1 MGSSALLFLSQPGSH
16 WWSEA
21 MEKPDT
27 AKQGSAW
34 KTALRFLVS
43 FGLMGIIFYL
53 FREQLPT
60 VYQYLKAV
68 QPLYFVAAVITFF
81 AGLIAV
87 AFRLRFV
94 IQVHGT
100 KLSVSAAYYVNL
112 IALFFNNVLPSSVGG
127 EMMKAYY
134 LYKNSKGSVS
144 VFSAVVVDRLFG
156 LITMVLISISTI
168 FFFDSAQGSHKIM
181 GSIVML
187 AAATITLGIFMFN
200 KKIVDTL
207 CQLHIPLLPAI
218 FIEKIREIYRAMYE
232 YREHKGIFGKCIALT
247 LVGQTTFIIANYLL
261 ARSLAIEIPLAFFF
275 FFVPI
280 LLIMGMAP
288 SVNGIGVREAT
299 FLFYLTE
306 FTTSEKALALSLLT
320 TFFMILVGMI
330 SGLIYAFKGDLSSAE
345 KKVPPV

>member
-1 MGSSALLFLSQPGSH
+1 
-16 WWSEA
+16 
-21 MEKPDT
+21 MEKLTT
-27 AKQGSAW
+27 AKKGNFRN
-34 KTALRFLVS
+34 TFLRFVVS
-43 FGLMGIIFYL
+43 FGLMGIILYL
-53 FREQLPT
+53 FRAQLPT
-60 VYQYLKAV
+60 VFQYLKAV
-68 QPLYFVAAVITFF
+68 QPFYFVLAVVIFF
-81 AGLIAV
+81 IGLIAV

-100 KLSVSAAYYVNL
+100 KLPLASAYYVNL

-156 LITMVLISISTI
+156 LVTMLLISISTI

-181 GSIVML
+181 GSIVVL
-187 AAATITLGIFMFN
+187 AAGTITLAILIFN
-200 KKIVDTL
+200 KKIVDGL
-207 CQLHIPLLPAI
+207 CQLHIPFLPAI
-218 FIEKIREIYRAMYE
+218 FLEKIREIYRAMYE
-232 YREHKGIFGKCIALT
+232 YREHKGIFGKCMALT
-247 LVGQTTFIIANYLL
+247 VMGQTAFIIVNFLL

-280 LLIMGMAP
+280 LLLMGVAP

-306 FTTSEKALALSLLT
+306 FTSSEKALALSLLT

-330 SGLIYAFKGDLSSAE
+330 GGIIYAFKGGLSSGAE
-345 KKVPPV
+345 RVSLE

>member
-1 MGSSALLFLSQPGSH
+1 VKRSGTT
-16 WWSEA
+16 
-21 MEKPDT
+21 KKRKT
-27 AKQGSAW
+27 W
-34 KTALRFLVS
+34 KTILRFVVS
-43 FGLMGIIFYL
+43 FGLMGIILYL
-53 FREQLPT
+53 FREQLPA
-60 VYQYLKAV
+60 VVNNLKSV
-68 QPLYFVAAVITFF
+68 QPLYFAMAVVLFF
-81 AGLIAV
+81 LGILAV

-100 KLSVSAAYYVNL
+100 KLSVGAAYYVNL
-112 IALFFNNVLPSSVGG
+112 VALFFNNVLPSSVGG

-134 LYKNSKGSVS
+134 LYKHSKGSVS

-156 LITMVLISISTI
+156 LITMLLISISTI

-187 AAATITLGIFMFN
+187 TATTVTLGIFIFN

-232 YREHKGIFGKCIALT
+232 YREHRGIFGRCIALT
-247 LVGQTTFIIANYLL
+247 LVGQTTYIIANYLL
-261 ARSLAIEIPLAFFF
+261 ARSLAIEIPLPFFF

-280 LLIMGMAP
+280 LLLMGAAP
-288 SVNGIGVREAT
+288 SVNGIGVREAI

-306 FTTSEKALALSLLT
+306 FTTSEKALSLSLLT

-330 SGLIYAFKGDLSSAE
+330 SGVIYAFKGRISSE
-345 KKVPPV
+345 EQEIPSG

>member
-1 MGSSALLFLSQPGSH
+1 VKRSGTT
-16 WWSEA
+16 
-21 MEKPDT
+21 KKRKT
-27 AKQGSAW
+27 W
-34 KTALRFLVS
+34 KTILRFVVS
-43 FGLMGIIFYL
+43 FGLMGIILYL
-53 FREQLPT
+53 FREQLPA
-60 VYQYLKAV
+60 VVNNLKSV
-68 QPLYFVAAVITFF
+68 QPLYFTLAVVLFF
-81 AGLIAV
+81 LGILAV

-100 KLSVSAAYYVNL
+100 KLSVGAAYYVNL
-112 IALFFNNVLPSSVGG
+112 VALFFNNVLPSSVGG

-134 LYKNSKGSVS
+134 LYKHSKGSVS

-156 LITMVLISISTI
+156 LITMLLISISTI

-187 AAATITLGIFMFN
+187 TATTVTLGIFIFN

-232 YREHKGIFGKCIALT
+232 YREHRGIFGRCIALT
-247 LVGQTTFIIANYLL
+247 LVGQTTYIIANYLL
-261 ARSLAIEIPLAFFF
+261 ARSLAIEIPLPFFF

-280 LLIMGMAP
+280 LLLMGAAP
-288 SVNGIGVREAT
+288 SVNGIGVREAI

-306 FTTSEKALALSLLT
+306 FTTSEKALSLSLLT

-330 SGLIYAFKGDLSSAE
+330 SGVIYAFKGRISSE
-345 KKVPPV
+345 EQEIPSG

>member
-1 MGSSALLFLSQPGSH
+1 VKRSGTT
-16 WWSEA
+16 
-21 MEKPDT
+21 KKRKT
-27 AKQGSAW
+27 W
-34 KTALRFLVS
+34 KTILRFVVS
-43 FGLMGIIFYL
+43 FGLMGIILYL
-53 FREQLPT
+53 FREQLPA
-60 VYQYLKAV
+60 VVNNLKSV
-68 QPLYFVAAVITFF
+68 QPLYFAMAVVLFF
-81 AGLIAV
+81 LGILAV

-100 KLSVSAAYYVNL
+100 KLSVAAAYYVNL
-112 IALFFNNVLPSSVGG
+112 VALFFNNVLPSSVGG

-134 LYKNSKGSVS
+134 LYKESKGSVS

-156 LITMVLISISTI
+156 LITMLLISISTI

-187 AAATITLGIFMFN
+187 TATTVTLGLFIFN
-200 KKIVDTL
+200 KKIVDIL

-232 YREHKGIFGKCIALT
+232 YREHRGIFGRCMALT
-247 LVGQTTFIIANYLL
+247 LVGQTTYIIANYLL
-261 ARSLAIEIPLAFFF
+261 ARSLAIDIPLPFFF

-280 LLIMGMAP
+280 LLLMGAAP
-288 SVNGIGVREAT
+288 SVNGIGVREAI

-306 FTTSEKALALSLLT
+306 FTTPEKALSLSLLT

-330 SGLIYAFKGDLSSAE
+330 SGVIYAFKGGISSGE
-345 KKVPPV
+345 QEISPG

>member
-1 MGSSALLFLSQPGSH
+1 
-16 WWSEA
+16 
-21 MEKPDT
+21 MEKID
-27 AKQGSAW
+27 KSKKGSLG
-34 KTALRFLVS
+34 KTVLRFVVS
-43 FGLMGIIFYL
+43 FGLMGIILYL
-53 FREQLPT
+53 FRGQLPT
-60 VYQYLKAV
+60 VFQYLREV
-68 QPLYFVAAVITFF
+68 QPFYFIMVVAFF
-81 AGLIAV
+81 FVGMIAV
-87 AFRLRFV
+87 AYRLRFV
-94 IQVHGT
+94 IQIHDT
-100 KLSVSAAYYVNL
+100 KLSVAAAYYVNL

-134 LYKNSKGSVS
+134 LYRNSKGNVF

-156 LITMVLISISTI
+156 LVTMLLISISTI

-187 AAATITLGIFMFN
+187 AATTITLAIFIFN
-200 KKIVDTL
+200 KKIVDLL
-207 CQLHIPLLPAI
+207 CQVHIPLLPAI

-232 YREHKGIFGKCIALT
+232 YRQHKGIFGTCIALT
-247 LVGQTTFIIANYLL
+247 VVGQTTFIIVNYLL
-261 ARSLAIEIPLAFFF
+261 ARSLAIDIPLAFFF

-280 LLIMGMAP
+280 LLLMGVAP

-330 SGLIYAFKGDLSSAE
+330 SGIIYAFKGDLSSGE
-345 KKVPPV
+345 QKVRPG